1 MAQSARASRCCEPQE
16 GGEWKGDGFMPFLIP
31 VSLVWVLH
39 RCRRSGALILVRNE
53 FHKLAPAAHY
63 AGMLERRERLVSL
76 RVAYR

>member
-1 MAQSARASRCCEPQE
+1 MERGWLHALFDS
-16 GGEWKGDGFMPFLIP
+16 
-31 VSLVWVLH
+31 SLSGVWVLH

-53 FHKLAPAAHY
+53 FDKLAPAAHY